1 MIMQLNTLYFS
12 LSQDERSALAEK
24 AGLAPG
30 YLWQIATRWRGKR
43 PSLETIQ
50 RLVAADERLALDDL
64 MSEFSTPPKLA
75 RQESLSPMEASHA

>member
-1 MIMQLNTLYFS
+1 MRLNTLYFM
-12 LSQDERSALAEK
+12 LSQDERAALAEK
-24 AGLAPG
+24 TGLAPG

-43 PSLETIQ
+43 PSLKTIQ

-75 RQESLSPMEASHA
+75 RQESLSPMEARHA